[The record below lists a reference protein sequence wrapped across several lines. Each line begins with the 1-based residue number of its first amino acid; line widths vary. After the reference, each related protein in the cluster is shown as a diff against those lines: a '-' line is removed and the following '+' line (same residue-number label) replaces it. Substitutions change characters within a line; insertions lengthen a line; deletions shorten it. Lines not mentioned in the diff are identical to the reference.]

1 MLQNIRK
8 NFQGTIAKVV
18 VAIIVV
24 PFALFGIESLL
35 GGGGIQY
42 VAEVNGEG
50 ISASELQQQIN
61 QQKRRLLMNLGEGID
76 PSMLD
81 DQMLAGPALEYMIQ
95 QKLLLQAAVDYGL
108 AVSDQRLGEFISGMQ
123 AFQVEGVFDPQLY
136 RRVVSDQGY
145 TPAGFQAAL
154 KDDLLMTQV
163 RAGLANS
170 EFVTATEVEQMGAI
184 REELRDVRYLVLPLE
199 RFRGEVSIAAEE
211 VQQWYDSHQDRFM
224 SEESVDLEYIELRVA
239 DFYRPVEEDRLRE
252 LYALEQ
258 DDFQQAEER
267 RVSHILFEQ
276 AADES
281 DSELQLRI
289 AGVAARVAG
298 TEPDFAAVA
307 TEVSADVGSASYGG
321 DLGFT
326 AGDTFPAELEA
337 VIAELELNEI
347 SAPVQ
352 SDAGWHLFQLTELK
366 SGDSVEFATVRAELE
381 ARLQQE
387 EAALLLVKKVEGLRD
402 LVFNADDLAGPAQ
415 ELELEVSS
423 SEVIKRNQ
431 AVGMFANPQLI
442 AAAFSSE
449 VLNDGYNSEV
459 IELDAEHF
467 VVLRVLNHTL
477 PAVKPL
483 AQVRDEIER
492 SMADEIARAEIRQ
505 RADSL
510 LQRLN
515 TGTTIEQLALENDYE
530 WQVELGARRD
540 NRVLPATL
548 LRRLFQMPASDDS
561 SYEFV
566 QNDEGDV
573 ELFELVRVNP
583 VQAGMLND
591 QQRQRLRV
599 QMSQETGRRSNDY
612 YQQELRSQAD
622 VVRT

>member
-1 MLQNIRK
+1 
-8 NFQGTIAKVV
+8 
-18 VAIIVV
+18 
-24 PFALFGIESLL
+24 
-35 GGGGIQY
+35 
-42 VAEVNGEG
+42 
-50 ISASELQQQIN
+50 
-61 QQKRRLLMNLGEGID
+61 
-76 PSMLD
+76 
-81 DQMLAGPALEYMIQ
+81 
-95 QKLLLQAAVDYGL
+95 
-108 AVSDQRLGEFISGMQ
+108 
-123 AFQVEGVFDPQLY
+123 
-136 RRVVSDQGY
+136 
-145 TPAGFQAAL
+145 
-154 KDDLLMTQV
+154 
-163 RAGLANS
+163 
-170 EFVTATEVEQMGAI
+170 
-184 REELRDVRYLVLPLE
+184 
-199 RFRGEVSIAAEE
+199 
-211 VQQWYDSHQDRFM
+211 
-224 SEESVDLEYIELRVA
+224 
-239 DFYRPVEEDRLRE
+239 
-252 LYALEQ
+252 
-258 DDFQQAEER
+258 
-267 RVSHILFEQ
+267 
-276 AADES
+276 
-281 DSELQLRI
+281 
-289 AGVAARVAG
+289 
-298 TEPDFAAVA
+298 
-307 TEVSADVGSASYGG
+307 
-321 DLGFT
+321 
-326 AGDTFPAELEA
+326 
-337 VIAELELNEI
+337 
-347 SAPVQ
+347 VQ

-530 WQVELGARRD
+530 WQVELGAKRD

-591 QQRQRLRV
+591 QQRQRLRA